1 MAAEGTTLE
10 IPKDIGKRLDLYAE
24 TLSGEFLF
32 PVTRQ
37 QAFERFMRAML
48 PKTPAPAE
56 GGPDA

>member
-1 MAAEGTTLE
+1 MAADGTTLE
-10 IPKDIGKRLDLYAE
+10 IPKDIGKRLDIYAE
-24 TLSGEFLF
+24 ALAAEYLF

-48 PKTPAPAE
+48 PTTPAP